1 MTHKQAAILTL
12 AGGALV
18 MIGSFLPWV
27 TIMSGFGQIDLAGT
41 SGDGIFTIGGGAV
54 IALGAFVSLDR
65 PTSGWWFVGL
75 LGLAAAGFGAWKIVN
90 IAEALDN
97 TETIRSSVGYGLYL
111 VVIGG
116 VAAALGALNMRP
128 ET

>member
-41 SGDGIFTIGGGAV
+41 SGEGI
-54 IALGAFVSLDR
+54 IARGAFVSLDR
-65 PTSGWWFVGL
+65 PTSGWWIVGL
-75 LGLAAAGFGAWKIVN
+75 LGLAAAGFGLYKITGL
-90 IAEALDN
+90 AEALDN
-97 TETIRSSVGYGLYL
+97 TETITTSVGGC
-111 VVIGG
+111 
-116 VAAALGALNMRP
+116 
-128 ET
+128 

>member
-1 MTHKQAAILTL
+1 MTHTQAAILTL

-65 PTSGWWFVGL
+65 PTSGWGVGGL
-75 LGLAAAGFGAWKIVN
+75 LGLAAAGFGLHTINGLAAAV
-90 IAEALDN
+90 DN
-97 TETIRSSVGYGLYL
+97 TE
-111 VVIGG
+111 
-116 VAAALGALNMRP
+116 
-128 ET
+128 